1 MSAADLSA
9 LAAAVVKLPGWKWRA
24 GMRAALTD
32 APGGPPVWSG
42 VLDGT
47 YHVAADAIPVLSDPA
62 TGGWMLALLC
72 ASGCTAT
79 VEFHTNQFHATL
91 LSDGGYVWHKA
102 SGASLGEVCARV
114 ALQIGRWA

>member
-1 MSAADLSA
+1 MPAADLSA
-9 LAAAVVKLPGWKWRA
+9 LAAAAAKLPGWKWRA
-24 GMRAALTD
+24 GMRAALID
-32 APGGPPVWSG
+32 DGRRVWSG

-79 VEFHTNQFHATL
+79 VEVCGDEVHATFSL
-91 LSDGGYVWHKA
+91 PGYTQHKGT
-102 SGASLGEVCARV
+102 GASLGEACARI

>member
-1 MSAADLSA
+1 MSAADLST
-9 LAAAVVKLPGWKWRA
+9 LAAAAAKLPGWKWRA

-79 VEFHTNQFHATL
+79 VEVCGDEVHATFSL
-91 LSDGGYVWHKA
+91 PGYTQHKGT
-102 SGASLGEVCARV
+102 GASLGEACARV

>member
-1 MSAADLSA
+1 MPAADIPA
-9 LAAAVVKLPGWKWRA
+9 LAAAAAKLPGWKWRA
-24 GMRAALTD
+24 GMRAALID
-32 APGGPPVWSG
+32 DGRRVWSG

-72 ASGCTAT
+72 APGCTAT
-79 VEFHTNQFHATL
+79 VEFHTNQFHATV
-91 LSDGGYVWHKA
+91 LSEGGYLWHKG
-102 SGASLGEVCARV
+102 SGASLGEACARV